1 VQKFYV
7 SMLDGSSYG
16 VGRLLGKPMSN
27 AKIAKSNKY
36 ATDIM
41 SVSLSL
47 APASVSGFNLCA
59 SSSAGC
65 RHGCLFT
72 SGYAKVNPRA
82 VQPARIAKARMLRIN
97 KEEFQKRLLHELKHT
112 ERAANKRGQKLFV
125 RLNVVSDVMWEREIP
140 DIFTNFPNV
149 QFYDYT
155 KHAERMRKWLR
166 KELPANLH
174 LTFSWSGVNK
184 DQCLEVLRNGG
195 NVAVPFQVKY
205 FRDKYDPLPNKFLR
219 FRVFDGDQTDLRPL
233 DPSPRVIGLRAKGE
247 AKKDNIS
254 GFVVV
259 PTASRGNGAKRH
271 GK

>member
-7 SMLDGSSYG
+7 SMPDGGSYG
-16 VGRLLGKPMSN
+16 VGRLLGKPLSN

-36 ATDIM
+36 ASDIM

-59 SSSAGC
+59 SSSHAC
-65 RHGCLFT
+65 RVGCLFT
-72 SGYAKVNPRA
+72 SGYARVNPRM
-82 VQPARIAKARMLRIN
+82 VQPARIAKARMLRLH
-97 KEEFQKRLLHELKHT
+97 KKEFQDRLMLELKWA
-112 ERAANKRGQKLFV
+112 ERLATRKDQKLFV

-140 DIFTNFPNV
+140 DLFEMFPKV

-166 KELPANLH
+166 RELPANLH
-174 LTFSWSGVNK
+174 LTFSWSGINK
-184 DQCLEVLRNGG
+184 DQCLEVLRQGG
-195 NVAVPFQVKY
+195 NVAVPFQAKY
-205 FRDKYDPLPNKFLR
+205 FRDKYEPLPRTFLR

-233 DPSPRVIGLRAKGE
+233 DPSPRIIGLKAKGE
-247 AKKDNIS
+247 AKKDNTS

-259 PTASRGNGAKRH
+259 PTGGRDH

>member
-1 VQKFYV
+1 MQKFYV

-16 VGRLLGKPMSN
+16 VGRLLGKPLSN

-36 ATDIM
+36 ASDIM

-72 SGYAKVNPRA
+72 SGYARVNPRQ
-82 VQPARIAKARMLRIN
+82 VQPARIAKARMLRLH
-97 KEEFQKRLLHELKHT
+97 KEEFQERLLHELKHA
-112 ERAANKRGQKLFV
+112 EKAASRRGQKLFV
-125 RLNVVSDVMWEREIP
+125 RLNVVSDVIWERKIP
-140 DIFTNFPNV
+140 SLFETFPNV

-155 KHAERMRKWLR
+155 KHYVRMQKWMR
-166 KELPANLH
+166 GELPANLH
-174 LTFSWSGVNK
+174 LTFSWSGENQ
-184 DQCLEVLRNGG
+184 DQCLDILRKGG

-205 FRDKYDPLPNKFLR
+205 FRDTYQPLPKHFLR

-247 AKKDNIS
+247 AKNDNTS
-254 GFVVV
+254 GFVIL
-259 PTASRGNGAKRH
+259 PTEGRRH

>member
-1 VQKFYV
+1 
-7 SMLDGSSYG
+7 MLDGSSYG
-16 VGRLLGKPMSN
+16 VGRLLGKSMSN
-27 AKIAKSNKY
+27 AKIAKSNK
-36 ATDIM
+36 ADSGIM

-59 SSSAGC
+59 SSSHAC
-65 RHGCLFT
+65 RVSCLFT
-72 SGYAKVNPRA
+72 SGYARVNPRM
-82 VQPARIAKARMLRIN
+82 VQPARIAKARMFKLH
-97 KEEFQKRLLHELKHT
+97 KKEFQDRLMLELKSAEH
-112 ERAANKRGQKLFV
+112 AAQKNWQKLYV
-125 RLNVVSDVMWEREIP
+125 RLNVVSDVMWEKEIP
-140 DIFTNFPNV
+140 DIFTEFPNV

-155 KHAERMRKWLR
+155 KHYLRMMKWVR

-205 FRDKYDPLPNKFLR
+205 FRDKYEPLPKTFLR

-247 AKKDNIS
+247 AKNDTTS
-254 GFVVV
+254 GFVIL
-259 PTASRGNGAKRH
+259 PTEGRRH
-271 GK
+271 GE